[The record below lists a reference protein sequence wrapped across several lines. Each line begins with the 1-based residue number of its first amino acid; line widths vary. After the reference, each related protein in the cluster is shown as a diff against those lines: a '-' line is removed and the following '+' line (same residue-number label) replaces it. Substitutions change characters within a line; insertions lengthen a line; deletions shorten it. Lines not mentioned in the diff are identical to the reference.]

1 MSDLY
6 NQLFSPLGK
15 EWCAYFLYLMYFS
28 FAALVLT
35 ILASVFDM
43 LQKNEKLPI
52 SFNETYATTLS
63 TFLVLK
69 SLKNEGKSY
78 RI

>member
-28 FAALVLT
+28 FFALIMTV
-35 ILASVFDM
+35 LASIYDM
-43 LQKNEKLPI
+43 LQKKPHFGLPHYLFSI
-52 SFNETYATTLS
+52 MNAGVIYFVNRLMYSICVN
-63 TFLVLK
+63 
-69 SLKNEGKSY
+69 
-78 RI
+78 

>member
-28 FAALVLT
+28 FITFILV
-35 ILASVFDM
+35 ILASIYDM
-43 LQKNEKLPI
+43 LQKRPKFRMPHYLFSIMNAGVMYFINRLMYSI
-52 SFNETYATTLS
+52 CVN
-63 TFLVLK
+63 
-69 SLKNEGKSY
+69 
-78 RI
+78 

>member
-35 ILASVFDM
+35 VLASVYDM
-43 LQKNEKLPI
+43 LQKK
-52 SFNETYATTLS
+52 SKFTTSHYVFSIINAGVMYFVNRLMYS
-63 TFLVLK
+63 ICV
-69 SLKNEGKSY
+69 N
-78 RI
+78 